1 MGAQQGGLLAIGIL
15 QETSQGIV
23 KISCKSPEIA
33 FVSNSARKQ
42 RQGLGKETA
51 PWNVA
56 CMQITSQSLSRL
68 LPPSHSLESSSSKV
82 ICAGPGWHI
91 SARRAVKFFHQDFP
105 SVFQTPIKY
114 ESISLEITPLFVW
127 RYSTLH
133 SVPLSYPCQPFTL
146 THNHPIGTAFYMVPD
161 LTLRSTSFQPP
172 THKGPSENSLLCS
185 TPHAWGQVCE
195 VGGEVDVCNIS

>member
-1 MGAQQGGLLAIGIL
+1 LHPNL
-15 QETSQGIV
+15 
-23 KISCKSPEIA
+23 ISLSLSLS
-33 FVSNSARKQ
+33 VSHSF
-42 RQGLGKETA
+42 
-51 PWNVA
+51 
-56 CMQITSQSLSRL
+56 SRL
-68 LPPSHSLESSSSKV
+68 LPPSHSLKSSSSKV

-91 SARRAVKFFHQDFP
+91 SVRRAFNFFHQDFP
-105 SVFQTPIKY
+105 SVFQIPIKY
-114 ESISLEITPLFVW
+114 ESSFPEITPLFVW

-185 TPHAWGQVCE
+185 TPHVWDQVRE
-195 VGGEVDVCNIS
+195 VAGKVDLSTLSKGSWEMQSLTHHVSVNWHVRSGLSPLQQGLNANGSELKYSVP